1 MDPIT
6 SSSGNNISKNI
17 PSPHIMRPTPTYT
30 HSTSVLLFQL
40 LSKRDINLLPTNNM
54 YAHVTKYNHSTLQ
67 LYI

>member
-6 SSSGNNISKNI
+6 SSSGNNIKKYTI
-17 PSPHIMRPTPTYT
+17 TTLYAPHPTHT

-54 YAHVTKYNHSTLQ
+54 YAHVTKYL
-67 LYI
+67 